1 MPSWGVPRPVEG
13 ALGVR
18 WQWPIWGRTREVQRV
33 GRGEDGEGRGGYTGA
48 LVPFANFHVEENKK
62 EIKNKALWQQ
72 KDLVIK
78 PTTNLGGSSAL
89 VTWGLFI
96 YRYYFLKT

>member
-1 MPSWGVPRPVEG
+1 MCAGSGPFGGGPGRYKGWDEERM
-13 ALGVR
+13 VR
-18 WQWPIWGRTREVQRV
+18 EEEVTQVHWFLLQTSMLRK
-33 GRGEDGEGRGGYTGA
+33 
-48 LVPFANFHVEENKK
+48 NKK